1 MNSATLQALLR
12 DAEALAEY
20 ALRHG
25 CIPPGSKIFE
35 LLEALG
41 GTPPPANTTELTARL
56 YAEVDA
62 LTKALPRSTLQL
74 LAWRGEL
81 RGYVGRFLAGFA
93 PFAIGLLTLA
103 LTLYLAF
110 QSSQLHQA
118 DTALRAYY
126 EWMEQQP
133 REKLYAAFKMY
144 RYERVLNV
152 TQPPLAQLDAYQKL
166 VEDAHQLANKG
177 AAIQS
182 LLQKAS
188 NLLYVPRVLEQSG
201 PEGYRAF
208 FNRINAGDGL
218 PTVLPSALPEVKW
231 GGADPNTRPPLP
243 WLGEAAPPGPAEAAP
258 CRPEDEVL
266 PAKPVIR
273 TAGRPALE
281 DAASYERG
289 WHCFLK
295 RIKLDEKQ
303 LNYSPWP
310 VIYDTKIKLNML
322 VSWLLPGL
330 YGLLGACVYLLRDL
344 IVARNNRIEAS
355 DNSVF
360 TALSLLL
367 RIALG
372 GLAGIIIGWFW
383 VPTQGA
389 SSVPQ
394 ISSLPFGIAFLAGFS
409 IETLFSLLDRLNR
422 GIANPAE
429 AAPVRPPAA
438 AAARH

>member
-1 MNSATLQALLR
+1 MNSGTLQALLR
-12 DAEALAEY
+12 DAEALAEH

-25 CIPPGSKIFE
+25 CIPPGSKVFE
-35 LLEALG
+35 LIEALEAE
-41 GTPPPANTTELTARL
+41 PPPDDATARIAQL

-62 LTKALPRSTLQL
+62 LAKAIPRPTLAW
-74 LAWRGEL
+74 LAWRGEM
-81 RGYVGRFLAGFA
+81 RGYLARFLAGFA
-93 PFAIGLLTLA
+93 PFAIGFLTLM

-126 EWMEQQP
+126 EWVEQQP

-182 LLQKAS
+182 LLQRAS
-188 NLLYVPRVLEQSG
+188 NLLYVPRFLEESG

-208 FNRINAGDGL
+208 FNRLNAGDLPMVL
-218 PTVLPSALPEVKW
+218 PTALPEVKW
-231 GGADPNTRPPLP
+231 GGTDPNTRPQMP
-243 WLGEAAPPGPAEAAP
+243 WLGEAVPALPGETIQ

-266 PAKPVIR
+266 PPAKPVVR
-273 TAGRPALE
+273 TAARPVRE

-289 WHCFLK
+289 WYCFLK

-344 IVARNNRIEAS
+344 IVARNKRIDS
-355 DNSVF
+355 DNSVL
-360 TALSLLL
+360 TTLSLLL

-383 VPTQGA
+383 VPTPGA
-389 SSVPQ
+389 GGLPQ
-394 ISSLPFGIAFLAGFS
+394 ISSIPFGIAFLAGFS
-409 IETLFSLLDRLNR
+409 IETLFSLLDRLNK
-422 GIANPAE
+422 GIANPPE
-429 AAPVRPPAA
+429 PQKQNGAPA
-438 AAARH
+438 HT